1 MNTGSTHKGLYALA
15 FGTLGFGIT
24 EYVMM
29 GILPNIASDLGVS
42 IPEAGHLISA
52 YALGVC
58 IGAPLAVT
66 VSRGKPLR
74 SILVGLITLQL
85 IGSLITTFAPNF
97 WVAMASRLISGL
109 PHGAFFGVGSIVAEK
124 LASEGKNTTAVS
136 IMVMGMTIANL
147 LGVPIGTFLSESAS
161 WRFIFAFSTLWSAV
175 TIFFIYRWIPVLP
188 SLPDN
193 GLKGQFRF
201 LKRPEPWL
209 ILAVTM
215 AGNGG
220 IFCYY
225 SYVSPLM
232 TGVAGFS
239 PAAMTALMVLAGGS
253 MCIGNLLGGRL
264 SDRFTPTRVI
274 ASTQVIMLTALL
286 CLFFWSYDK
295 IVATVMMCLCCG
307 GLFAVS
313 SPQQY
318 LIIQYSK
325 GGEMMG
331 GAMIQLAF
339 NLGNAI
345 GAYCGGLPIDSGAG
359 VRYSCLVGAGFVVL
373 GVMSAFL
380 LMKRLERRT
389 AATTTA

>member
-15 FGTLGFGIT
+15 LGTLGFGIT

-58 IGAPLAVT
+58 IGAPLAVL
-66 VSRGKPLR
+66 VSRGRPLR

-85 IGSLITTFAPNF
+85 IGSLITTFAPSF
-97 WVAMASRLISGL
+97 WVAMCSRLISGL

-124 LASEGKNTTAVS
+124 LASEGKSTTAVS
-136 IMVMGMTIANL
+136 VMVMGMTVANL
-147 LGVPIGTFLSESAS
+147 LGVPLGTFLSEAVS
-161 WRFIFAFSTLWSAV
+161 WRVIFAFATFWSAL

-188 SLPDN
+188 ALADN
-193 GLKGQFRF
+193 GVKGQFRF
-201 LKRPEPWL
+201 LRKKEPWL

-232 TGVAGFS
+232 TDVAGFQ
-239 PAAMTALMVLAGGS
+239 PATMTLMMMLAGGS
-253 MCIGNLLGGRL
+253 MCVGNYFGGSL

-274 ASTQVIMLTALL
+274 AATQVIMLTALI
-286 CLFFWSYDK
+286 CLFFGASSK
-295 IVATVMMCLCCG
+295 FIATVMMCLCCG

-318 LIIQYSK
+318 LIIQHSK

-331 GAMIQLAF
+331 GAMIQIAF

-345 GAYCGGLPIDSGAG
+345 GAYCGGLPIDYGAG
-359 VRYSCLVGAGFVVL
+359 VRYSCLVGAAFVVF
-373 GVMSAFL
+373 GVLFAVR
-380 LMKRLERRT
+380 LMKRLESRPGTVT
-389 AATTTA
+389 A